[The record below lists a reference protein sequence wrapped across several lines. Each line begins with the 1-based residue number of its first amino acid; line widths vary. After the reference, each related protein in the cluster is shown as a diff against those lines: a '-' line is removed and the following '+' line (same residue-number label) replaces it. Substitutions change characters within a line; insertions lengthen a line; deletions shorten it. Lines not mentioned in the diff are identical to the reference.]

1 MGNKTTKISLKSP
14 KKLCS
19 KDISFLTKQTGMN
32 KEEILVFFEKFIA
45 NNPDGFLNKK
55 EFAALYESLRPE
67 TMNLI
72 DDLVEHIF
80 KAFDADSNGKIS
92 FKEFLVSFLKNI
104 IKIHLNSLFEKLINY
119 IIRYN

>member
-1 MGNKTTKISLKSP
+1 MGNKATRISLKSP
-14 KKLCS
+14 KKLCN
-19 KDISFLTKQTGMN
+19 KDITFLTKQTGMN
-32 KEEILVFFEKFIA
+32 KEEVLVFFEKFSA

-55 EFAALYESLRPE
+55 EFIALYESLRPE

-92 FKEFLVSFLKNI
+92 FSEFLVS
-104 IKIHLNSLFEKLINY
+104 
-119 IIRYN
+119 